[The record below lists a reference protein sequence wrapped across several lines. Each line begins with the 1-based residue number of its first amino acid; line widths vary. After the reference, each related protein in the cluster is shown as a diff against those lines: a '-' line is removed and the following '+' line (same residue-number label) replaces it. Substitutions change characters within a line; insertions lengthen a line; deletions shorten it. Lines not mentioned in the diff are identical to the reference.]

1 MAVTVSTFAAPAAPG
16 AYEAGA
22 CNIGPA
28 EIAYRRRWGHA
39 GLVVTLITLAVLL
52 WSGAP
57 PLVRLI
63 VGLPAAGTAV
73 GYLQAWLRFCAA
85 YGLLGVFNFGRLR
98 DTRRVQDPVAR
109 ARDRMKAL
117 QIGLAGA
124 LIGLSVGV
132 AAALLP

>member
-1 MAVTVSTFAAPAAPG
+1 VTHSTFAAPAASDEYQP
-16 AYEAGA
+16 GA

-39 GLVVTLITLAVLL
+39 GLVVTLVTLAVLL

-57 PLVRLI
+57 PLVRFL
-63 VGLPAAGTAV
+63 VALPAAGTAV

-85 YGLLGVFNFGRLR
+85 YGLMGVFNFGRLR
-98 DTRRVQDPVAR
+98 DAHRVVDPAAR

-117 QIGLAGA
+117 QIVLGGAVIGGLV
-124 LIGLSVGV
+124 GL

>member
-1 MAVTVSTFAAPAAPG
+1 MTISTSAAPAASG
-16 AYEAGA
+16 GYDSGA

-39 GLVVTLITLAVLL
+39 GLVVTLVTLAVLL

-57 PLVRLI
+57 PLIRFLVA
-63 VGLPAAGTAV
+63 LPAAGTAV

-98 DTRRVQDPVAR
+98 DTHRVGDPAAR

-117 QIGLAGA
+117 QIVMAGAVIGVLVGLA
-124 LIGLSVGV
+124 V
-132 AAALLP
+132 ALLP